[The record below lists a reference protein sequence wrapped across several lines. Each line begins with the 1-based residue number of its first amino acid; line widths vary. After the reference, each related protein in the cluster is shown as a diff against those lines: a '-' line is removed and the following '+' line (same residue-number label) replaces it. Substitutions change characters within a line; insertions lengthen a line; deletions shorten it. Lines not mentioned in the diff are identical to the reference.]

1 MSRGYKDLV
10 AWQRAMDLARRIYEL
25 TASFPLSER
34 YCLSDQLRRSA
45 ISVPSNIAE
54 GFGRI
59 SRGEYVQFLGHAR
72 GSANEIETQ
81 LLLARSLGYGEE
93 RQIVEAQKC
102 CAEVGRLLNGLIQ
115 SLRPRSSA
123 ETPRAK
129 QDRRPV
135 ADEDEGRP
143 CS

>member
-1 MSRGYKDLV
+1 MSRGYRDLI
-10 AWQRAMDLARRIYEL
+10 AWQRAMDLARKVYEI

-34 YCLSDQLRRSA
+34 YCLSDQLKRSS

-81 LLLARSLGYGEE
+81 LLLAQSLGYGEE
-93 RQIVEAQKC
+93 YQIVAAQKC

-115 SLRPRSSA
+115 SLRPGSGSDSS
-123 ETPRAK
+123 RAARERTVVP
-129 QDRRPV
+129 D
-135 ADEDEGRP
+135 GNGGHP
-143 CS
+143 CW

>member
-1 MSRGYKDLV
+1 MSRAYKDLI
-10 AWQRAMDLARRIYEL
+10 AWQRGMDLARQVYEL

-59 SRGEYVQFLGHAR
+59 SRGEYIQFLGHSR

-81 LLLARSLGYGEE
+81 LLLAQSLRYGEE
-93 RQIVEAQKC
+93 CQILAAQKL
-102 CAEVGRLLNGLIQ
+102 CAEVGRLLNGLIH
-115 SLRPRSSA
+115 SLRNTNSSDSS
-123 ETPRAK
+123 RAA
-129 QDRRPV
+129 QGRRPV
-135 ADEDEGRP
+135 GDEGGGRP